1 MKQPEEQE
9 SGQEI
14 ILQENTHSFPGSIQ
28 TICMQKHEDENKA
41 FVEMM
46 NPVQESEY
54 PTEESKWE
62 KVQDR

>member
-28 TICMQKHEDENKA
+28 AICMQKHEHEQKKISGKRFKIDENRIL
-41 FVEMM
+41 
-46 NPVQESEY
+46 NQD
-54 PTEESKWE
+54 E
-62 KVQDR
+62 KL